1 VEWLWYSAKSSPAN
15 HAALNIVVMNWL
27 IPPPGEGAS
36 LPSRIVGASTH
47 PFSTVRSPMNL
58 LNENVSP
65 GRMTT
70 PRTMS
75 ARLWMF
81 CTRGA
86 KPGCFVVNV
95 DTASLIPSALTS
107 AVLTAG
113 GITFV
118 GNATGPVAGRSPS
131 ALTTTSAASEV
142 QHVWPS
148 TLGET
153 PGTSSGPSV
162 TEASD
167 GRVVPAASK
176 LARAFVMS
184 SLSNV

>member
-1 VEWLWYSAKSSPAN
+1 
-15 HAALNIVVMNWL
+15 MNWL
-27 IPPPGEGAS
+27 IPPPGDGAS

-47 PFSTVRSPMNL
+47 PFSTVRSPMKL

-65 GRMTT
+65 GRRTT

-75 ARLWMF
+75 ASLWMF

-86 KPGCFVVNV
+86 QHGCFVVNV

-113 GITFV
+113 GMTLV
-118 GNATGPVAGRSPS
+118 GNATGPVLGRWRR
-131 ALTTTSAASEV
+131 AVTTTSAASDV
-142 QHVWPS
+142 QQVWPS

-153 PGTSSGPSV
+153 TGTLSGPSV
-162 TEASD
+162 TEALD
-167 GRVVPAASK
+167 GRVVTAAGT
-176 LARAFVMS
+176 LAQTFTMS
-184 SLSNV
+184 SLSHV